1 MTTSYKASPFALP
14 GIQSYIV
21 KGVEVDEDG
30 AVNST
35 GTSGSV
41 YTMHISSSA
50 AGADYVLIWDDMTMV
65 NGDADIVIPITA
77 SEDLVVYID
86 KGITC
91 LTAITFA
98 ASRVPYG
105 GTAPNSNVNVNLF
118 IN

>member
-1 MTTSYKASPFALP
+1 MATTYSASPFTLP

-30 AVNST
+30 AVNSI

-50 AGADYVLIWDDMTMV
+50 AGSDYVLIWDDMTMV
-65 NGDADIVIPITA
+65 NGDADIVIPIA
-77 SEDLVVYID
+77 SDDDLVVYID

-91 LTAITFA
+91 LTAVTFA
-98 ASRVPYG
+98 VSSVPYG

>member
-1 MTTSYKASPFALP
+1 MATIYKASPFTLS

-21 KGVEVDEDG
+21 NGVEVDEDG
-30 AVNST
+30 SVNST
-35 GTSGSV
+35 GTSGSI

-50 AGADYVLIWDDMTMV
+50 VGSDYVLIWDDMTMV

-77 SEDLVVYID
+77 DEDLVVYID

-98 ASRVPYG
+98 ASSVPWG
-105 GTAPNSNVNVNLF
+105 GTAPNSDVNVNLF
-118 IN
+118 VT